1 MKLTNGSKILSVK
14 FVLFVLFSGRVL
26 AAQTVPSQY
35 QSLSNSLSTTIQS
48 FAGEVNTG
56 WNQSIGPMAESA
68 QLGSASDV
76 VGSSNILNPLY
87 YSDIVIPELNELKAL
102 GVKAVV
108 VIIDFPML
116 YPGFYSSSPSAY
128 QSYLNFYTQLSEAIH
143 ARGMKMI
150 VGTGAAWSSGV
161 FAVPNVTA
169 YYASLTLNQYIAERT
184 AQAVT
189 IATVIHPDFMTVVC
203 EPDTEASETGISQ
216 LGNLTTS
223 TALLTSMVSAIHKAG
238 VTGLKIG
245 GGTGSWMP
253 SWQSWIQSFAAAG
266 EDYFDIHVFPI
277 AGTYLTQLPAMANYA
292 ASLGKPIASTQF
304 WLSKES
310 ASEVTTIS
318 YGQVAYLEAFSF
330 WSPLDL
336 TFLQNMVHFGYWK
349 NALFMSPFWEEYFFA
364 TLPYNS
370 TTAAMSQAQIIST
383 AQTTANQ
390 AIQAAQYDSEGLAY
404 GQLVTNPPHTTPP
417 TVPTGLTTAA
427 GPTTA
432 NLNWAASTDNVGVA
446 GYSVSRNGIV
456 IATTPLTTY
465 YDTGLTPST
474 VYTYAVSAYDGA
486 ERRSGSAYLN
496 VTTLK

>member
-1 MKLTNGSKILSVK
+1 MVS
-14 FVLFVLFSGRVL
+14 FSGRIL
-26 AAQTVPSQY
+26 MGQTVPSEY
-35 QSLSNSLSTTIQS
+35 QNLYTSLSTTVGS
-48 FAGEVNTG
+48 FDTEVNAG
-56 WNQSIGPMAESA
+56 WNHETGSMPSSA

-102 GVKAVV
+102 GIKAVV
-108 VIIDFPML
+108 VIIDYPIL
-116 YPGFYSSSPSAY
+116 YPGFYPSSPSTY
-128 QSYLNFYTQLSEAIH
+128 QSYLTFYTQLSEAIH

-150 VGTGAAWSSGV
+150 VGTGAAWSSGG
-161 FAVPNVTA
+161 FSVPRVA
-169 YYASLTLNQYIAERT
+169 SYYASLTLNQYIAQRT

-189 IATVIHPDFMTVVC
+189 IATVIRPDYMTVVC
-203 EPDTEASETGISQ
+203 EPDTEASQTGLSQ
-216 LGNLTTS
+216 LGTLSTS
-223 TALLTSMVSAIHKAG
+223 TSLLKSMVSAIHQAG

-253 SWQSWIQSFAAAG
+253 SWQSWMQSFAATG
-266 EDYFDIHVFPI
+266 EDYFDIHIFPI
-277 AGTYLTQLPAMANYA
+277 TGTYLTQLPAMANYA

-310 ASEVTTIS
+310 ASQVTTIS
-318 YGQVAYLEAFSF
+318 YGQVAYLDAFSF
-330 WSPLDL
+330 WMPLDL

-364 TLPYNS
+364 TLPYNA
-370 TTAAMSQAQIIST
+370 TTAATSQAQIVST
-383 AQTTANQ
+383 AQSTANQ

-404 GQLVTNPPHTTPP
+404 GQLVTNSPNTTPP
-417 TVPTGLTTAA
+417 TVPTGLTAAA
-427 GPTTA
+427 GPSTA

-446 GYSVSRNGIV
+446 GYSVSRNGVV

-465 YDTGLTPST
+465 YDTGLKPST
-474 VYTYAVSAYDGA
+474 VNTYAISAYDGA
-486 ERRSGSAYLN
+486 ERHSGSAYLN